1 MTLEM
6 SGDFGST
13 NEYVSITAN
22 GNVIGTNVRPGG
34 YQYSTLQIP
43 SGWSEKS
50 ISSSN
55 WSAGS
60 SLTIFL
66 DANSNVS
73 GTEYGGQNYLVTL
86 TYY

>member
-6 SGDFGST
+6 SGDFGAY
-13 NEYVSITAN
+13 NENVAIYAN
-22 GNVIGTNVRPGG
+22 SNLIGSNVRNG
-34 YQYSTLQIP
+34 YNSSTLRIP
-43 SGWSEKS
+43 SGWSNNS

-60 SLTIFL
+60 SLTIL
-66 DANSNVS
+66 LNASSYVS
-73 GTEYGGQNYLVTL
+73 GSELGGHNYLVTL

>member
-13 NEYVSITAN
+13 NEYVTISAN
-22 GNVIGTNVRPGG
+22 NNLIGSNVRTG
-34 YQYSTLQIP
+34 YHGSTLNIP

-60 SLTIFL
+60 SLTIVL
-66 DANSNVS
+66 DASSYVS
-73 GTEYGGQNYLVTL
+73 GSEYGGHNYLVTL
-86 TYY
+86 TYF